1 MEPKEQQWLRDLHSD
16 NAAVREQA
24 TQALWQQ
31 WFHQKGTWGLTALAR
46 AQATWDRG
54 DRLGAELLLDKLIAE
69 APDFAEAWNRRAV
82 LHYQSER
89 YQLSLRDCERVV
101 ALNPI
106 HFGAW
111 HGMGL
116 CQMLLGNWLEAIA
129 AFQRALAIQPYATV
143 NQRLLL
149 ECTLHLT

>member
-1 MEPKEQQWLRDLHSD
+1 MDPKEQEWLQALHSD
-16 NAAVREQA
+16 DETLRAQA
-24 TQALWQQ
+24 TQALWHR
-31 WFHQKGTWGLTALAR
+31 WFHQKGEWGLAALER
-46 AQATWDRG
+46 AQAAWERG

-82 LHYQSER
+82 LHYLSER
-89 YQLSLRDCERVV
+89 YQQSLRDCERVV

-116 CQMLLGNWLEAIA
+116 CQMLLGNWPEAIA
-129 AFQRALAIQPYATV
+129 AFQKALAIQPYATV

-149 ECTLHLT
+149 ECTLHLQ